1 MREMQSASIFLQTY
15 GVTVQDLEAYLGAA
29 LQRGGDY
36 ADLFFELKIN
46 HSISLEEQIVKTAT
60 KAVNVGAGVRVLSGE
75 KTGYAYSEN
84 LERESILKAAQTA
97 AFIASSSSG
106 GGKVGI
112 EPPVSRQHDL
122 YSVPLMPAD
131 LAIADKIALLRQAD
145 DAARSCD
152 ARIRQVQATYVD
164 ETRHILLASSDGRYI
179 WDVQPMVRISVLCIA
194 EENGIR
200 QSGHQGAGG
209 RRTLEI
215 FRETLDPGALAREAA
230 RQAVLLLGAADAPA
244 GPMEVVL
251 GPGWPGILLHE
262 AIGHGLEADF
272 NRKKTSAFAGLLGQK
287 VASELC
293 TVVDDGTLP
302 FRRGS
307 LNVDDEGNP
316 TQQTVLI
323 ENGILQGY
331 LQDRLSSKLMGAS
344 LTGNGRRQ
352 GYDHIPMPR
361 MTNTFMMAGQSTPD
375 EIIRS
380 VKKGLYA
387 GHFGGGQVDI
397 TSGKFVFSASEAY
410 LIEDGKITTPVKGAS
425 LIGDGPTVLREV
437 TMVGNDLQLDQG
449 LGICSKE
456 GQSIPVGVGL
466 PTIKIREITVGGT
479 RK

>member
-1 MREMQSASIFLQTY
+1 MKSIFFESY
-15 GVTVQDLEAYLGAA
+15 GVTTHDLETYLAAA
-29 LQRGGDY
+29 LERGGDY

-46 HSISLEEQIVKTAT
+46 HSIVLEEQIIKTAT
-60 KAVNVGAGVRVLSGE
+60 KAVNIGVGVRVLSAE
-75 KTGYAYSEN
+75 KTGYAHSDD
-84 LERESILKAAQTA
+84 LSRESILKAAQTA
-97 AFIASSSSG
+97 AFIASTAAK
-106 GGKVGI
+106 GGKLGI
-112 EPPVSRQHDL
+112 DTPSKKEHDL
-122 YSVPLMPAD
+122 YSVPLLPAD
-131 LAIADKIALLRQAD
+131 LAISDKIVLLREAD
-145 DAARSCD
+145 QAARAYD
-152 ARIRQVQATYVD
+152 PRIHQVQASYVD
-164 ETRHILLASSDGRYI
+164 ETRHVLLVSSDGRYS
-179 WDVQPMVRISVLCIA
+179 WDIQPMVRLNVLCTA
-194 EENGIR
+194 EENGKR
-200 QSGHQGAGG
+200 QSGHQGGGG

-215 FRETLDPGALAREAA
+215 FQDNLEPAKLAREAA
-230 RQAVLLLGAADAPA
+230 RQAILLLSAGDAPA
-244 GPMEVVL
+244 GTMEVVL

-272 NRKKTSAFAGLLGQK
+272 NRKGTSAFSGLVGQR

-316 TQQTVLI
+316 TRETVLI
-323 ENGILQGY
+323 EKGILQGY
-331 LQDRLSSKLMGAS
+331 LQDELSSKLMGAQA
-344 LTGNGRRQ
+344 TGNGRRQ
-352 GYDHIPMPR
+352 GYDHIPLPR

-387 GHFGGGQVDI
+387 VHFGGGQVDI

-410 LIEDGKITTPVKGAS
+410 LIEDGQITTPVKEAT
-425 LIGDGPTVLREV
+425 LIGDGPTVLRQV

-449 LGICSKE
+449 IGICSKE
-456 GQSIPVGVGL
+456 GQSLPVGVGL